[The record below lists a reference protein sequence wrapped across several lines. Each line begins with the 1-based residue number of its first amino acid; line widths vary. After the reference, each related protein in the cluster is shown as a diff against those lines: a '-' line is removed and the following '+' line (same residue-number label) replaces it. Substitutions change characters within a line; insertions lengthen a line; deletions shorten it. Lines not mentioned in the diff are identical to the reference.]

1 MMNKQVDA
9 IIIGAGLTGL
19 TLAFYLKRAG
29 KKVVVVEK
37 SNRTGG
43 VMSTTSEDGFTY
55 ETGPNSGSM
64 GSVEMAE
71 LFEDLG
77 DKCELETANEA
88 SKQRWI
94 WKNGQW
100 HSLPSSLWTGI
111 TTPLF
116 SFYDKFRILGEPFR
130 KKGNNPYET
139 IAQMVQRRMG
149 KSFLEYAVNPFI
161 SGIYAGDPY
170 SLVTKYALP
179 KLYNLE
185 QGYGS
190 FIGGSMKKGKAKDER
205 SKKATREVF
214 TAKGGKQKIVDAL
227 TEAIGLEN
235 IFLNVKNLQI
245 TKEKSTGSNYAIV
258 LNKQQYFAPTVVS
271 TIGAKALPELFPFV
285 KAKLTNEIAK
295 LKYAKVVQAVVGFKK
310 WEGIPLIAFGG
321 LIPEVEKRDA
331 LGILFPS
338 SIFSGR
344 APEGGAQMTFF
355 LGGVKRPDI
364 INMSDEEITALVK
377 KELLETLKCSKTP
390 DLLRITRY
398 QQAIA
403 QYDSSSKERFE
414 AIADIEKTHPGLYL
428 AGNIRDGIGMSDRV
442 KQARNIADEI
452 LGISENGQL

>member
-1 MMNKQVDA
+1 MRKQVDV

-29 KKVVVVEK
+29 KKIIVLEK
-37 SNRTGG
+37 AMRTGG

-77 DKCELETANEA
+77 DKCQLETANEA
-88 SKQRWI
+88 AKNRWI
-94 WKNGQW
+94 WKDGRW
-100 HSLPSSLWTGI
+100 HALPSGLLGGI

-130 KKGNNPYET
+130 KKGTKPHET
-139 IAQMVQRRMG
+139 VAEMVKRRMG
-149 KSFLEYAVNPFI
+149 RSYLDYAVNPFV

-170 SLVTKYALP
+170 NLVTKYALP

-185 QGYGS
+185 QDYGS
-190 FIGGSMKKGKAKDER
+190 FIGGSIKKGKAKDER

-227 TEAIGLEN
+227 TQEVGLDNIILGVKDLEIRNDDTTSIAYSTQIGEQH
-235 IFLNVKNLQI
+235 F
-245 TKEKSTGSNYAIV
+245 S
-258 LNKQQYFAPTVVS
+258 APIVVS
-271 TIGAKALPELFPFV
+271 TTGAKAIPTLFPFA

-295 LKYAKVVQAVVGFKK
+295 LKYAKVVQAVVGYKK
-310 WEGIPLIAFGG
+310 WEGIPLNAFGG
-321 LIPEVEKRDA
+321 LIPEVEKREA

-344 APEGGAQMTFF
+344 APKGGAQMTFF
-355 LGGVKRPDI
+355 LGGMKRPDI
-364 INMSDEEITALVK
+364 IEKSDEEITALVK
-377 KELLETLKCSKTP
+377 RELLETLKCDKEP
-390 DLLRITRY
+390 DLLKITRY

-403 QYDSSSKERFE
+403 QYDASSKERLE
-414 AIADIEKTHPGLYL
+414 AIAEVEKMHPGLYL

-442 KQARNIADEI
+442 KQARLLADSIAK
-452 LGISENGQL
+452 Q